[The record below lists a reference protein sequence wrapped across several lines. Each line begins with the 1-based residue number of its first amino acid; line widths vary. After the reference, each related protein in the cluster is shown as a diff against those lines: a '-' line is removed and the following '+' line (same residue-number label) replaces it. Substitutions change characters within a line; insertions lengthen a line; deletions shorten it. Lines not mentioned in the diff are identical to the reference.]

1 MYTPREL
8 DLRSLRLHQLVAQK
22 IRADPALFSVVRETV
37 ERQLTNSMPSV
48 SIYLLQWLDI
58 LDRGIE
64 EALAVAVEDTERGQ
78 VLRSA
83 SPFAGVLTEDE
94 RRAFLHACST
104 AGGKQP

>member
-1 MYTPREL
+1 
-8 DLRSLRLHQLVAQK
+8 
-22 IRADPALFSVVRETV
+22 
-37 ERQLTNSMPSV
+37 MPSV

-94 RRAFLHACST
+94 RLAFLKAWLT